1 MQTSASVQE
10 PGPALMSASTLIGD
24 EVYNLQDEDLGKV
37 KEIRLDMHTGK
48 VAYTVV
54 SLGDFLGMG
63 QKLIG
68 VPWAA
73 LKLDTEHKRFTPNIE
88 QERLDD
94 APGFDK
100 ESWPDMAC
108 PV

>member
-10 PGPALMSASTLIGD
+10 SGPAFMSASTLIGD
-24 EVYNLQDEDLGKV
+24 GVCNLQDEDLGKV
-37 KEIRLDMHTGK
+37 KEIRLDIYANK
-48 VAYTVV
+48 VAYAVS
-54 SLGDFLGMG
+54 SLGGFLGMG

-68 VPWAA
+68 MPLAA
-73 LKLDTEHKRFTPNIE
+73 LKLDTEHKRFTPNVE
-88 QERLDD
+88 QERLDG